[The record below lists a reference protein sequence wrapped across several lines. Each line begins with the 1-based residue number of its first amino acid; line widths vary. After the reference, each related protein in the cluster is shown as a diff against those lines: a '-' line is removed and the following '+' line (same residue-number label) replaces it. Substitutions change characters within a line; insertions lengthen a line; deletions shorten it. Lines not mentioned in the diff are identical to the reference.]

1 MNLKETDL
9 NLFKAFDVI
18 YTEKNLTKAGEILGI
33 TQPAVSN
40 ALSRLREMFNDELFI
55 RSSKGMLPTPVAQDM
70 IGDVREALGLMNKT
84 ISQTDSFDPLTSEV
98 TFKISIGDSS
108 EYRLLPLLIR
118 ELTQHAP
125 KIGVES
131 FLIPRKETP
140 LELAAGNVDFCIDP
154 PVHSDASLRHQK
166 IYEDQYVL
174 IVRKGHPITKKKKV
188 TMEDYLS
195 LSHMHVSNRK
205 TGIGL
210 VDMALNKLGLSRK
223 ISLRSQN
230 FLVAPYVIERSD
242 ITITTT
248 KGFAKHPGLEVVE
261 LPFTIEPIVLHLY
274 WHESKDSD
282 PSNQWMRELMLKTY
296 GLLQKN

>member
-1 MNLKETDL
+1 MNLKQTDL

-18 YTEKNLTKAGEILGI
+18 YTEKNLTKAGEVLGI

-40 ALSRLREMFNDELFI
+40 GLSRLREMFNDELFI
-55 RSSKGMLPTPVAQDM
+55 RSSKGMLPTPVAQDI
-70 IGDVREALGLMNKT
+70 IGDVREALGLLNKT
-84 ISQTDSFDPLTSEV
+84 ISQTDSFDPLTSEI

-108 EYRLLPLLIR
+108 EYRLLPLLIK
-118 ELTQHAP
+118 ELTKKAP
-125 KIGVES
+125 HIVVES
-131 FLIPRKETP
+131 FLIPRKQTP
-140 LELAAGNVDFCIDP
+140 LELSAGNVDFCIDP
-154 PVHSDASLRHQK
+154 PVHSDAFLRHQK
-166 IYEDQYVL
+166 IYEDDYVL
-174 IVRKGHPITKKKKV
+174 IVRKGHPITKKKNI

-205 TGIGL
+205 NGIGL
-210 VDMALNKLGLSRK
+210 VDMALNKLGLSRE

-248 KGFAKHPGLEVVE
+248 KGFAKHPGLEVME
-261 LPFTIEPIVLHLY
+261 LPFAIEPIVLHLY
-274 WHESKDSD
+274 WHQAKDSD

-296 GLLQKN
+296 GLLQRN

>member
-18 YTEKNLTKAGEILGI
+18 YTEKNLTKAGEVLGI

-55 RSSKGMLPTPVAQDM
+55 RSSKGMLPTPVAQDI
-70 IGDVREALGLMNKT
+70 IGDIREALGLMNKT
-84 ISQTDSFDPLTSEV
+84 ISQTDSFDPLTSEI
-98 TFKISIGDSS
+98 TFKVSIGDSS
-108 EYRLLPLLIR
+108 EYRLLPLLIK
-118 ELTQHAP
+118 ELTKQAP
-125 KIGVES
+125 HITVES
-131 FLIPRKETP
+131 FLIPRKDTP
-140 LELAAGNVDFCIDP
+140 LELSAGNVDFCIDP
-154 PVHSDASLRHQK
+154 PVHSDLSLRHQK
-166 IYEDQYVL
+166 IYEDDYVL
-174 IVRKGHPITKKKKV
+174 IVRKGHPITQKKKI
-188 TMEDYLS
+188 TMEDYLA

-205 TGIGL
+205 SGIGL

-248 KGFAKHPGLEVVE
+248 KGFAKHPGLEIIK
-261 LPFTIEPIVLHLY
+261 LPFSIDPIVLHLY
-274 WHESKDSD
+274 WHESKDND

-296 GLLQKN
+296 GLLQKS

>member
-1 MNLKETDL
+1 MNLKQTDL

-18 YTEKNLTKAGEILGI
+18 YTEKNLTKAGEVLGI

-55 RSSKGMLPTPVAQDM
+55 RSSKGMLPTPVAQDI

-84 ISQTDSFDPLTSEV
+84 ISQTDSFDPLTSEI

-108 EYRLLPLLIR
+108 EYRLLPLLIK
-118 ELTQHAP
+118 ELTKKAP
-125 KIGVES
+125 HIAVES
-131 FLIPRKETP
+131 FLIPRKQTP

-154 PVHSDASLRHQK
+154 PVHSDAFLRHQK
-166 IYEDQYVL
+166 IYEDDYVL
-174 IVRKGHPITKKKKV
+174 IVRKGHPITKKKKI

-205 TGIGL
+205 NGIGL
-210 VDMALNKLGLSRK
+210 VDMALNKLGLSRE

-248 KGFAKHPGLEVVE
+248 KGFAKHPGLEVME
-261 LPFTIEPIVLHLY
+261 LPFAIEPIVLHLY
-274 WHESKDSD
+274 WHQSKDSD

-296 GLLQKN
+296 GLLQRS